1 MTSRALA
8 PLVAVLL
15 AVSLLAGGAAA
26 VETSSD
32 APEESEVGADFQAT
46 VQVTDL
52 FSDANEWTLHGE
64 TNLTNVTWTVTVYD
78 QADTQIRQ
86 ETYTD
91 ATFEEDID
99 TDGGTNRVEVEVVGT
114 TPEVENFSYDPQET
128 FTAAS
133 FTEVRPGGTEH
144 EIDTYEV
151 HHYTEDSKE
160 ARQAIDSARDAV
172 ERSGSS
178 EGQQSLES
186 AISAYENGNFENAI
200 RNAERAED
208 EASDSQFVQT
218 AALIAAGGIV
228 LLLVA
233 GGGYYAYRSRQE
245 SPSRLK

>member
-1 MTSRALA
+1 MTSRALSVV
-8 PLVAVLL
+8 VAGLL

-32 APEESEVGADFQAT
+32 APAESEVGADFQAT
-46 VQVTDL
+46 FEVTDL
-52 FSDANEWTLHGE
+52 FVDATEWTLHGE

-78 QADTQIRQ
+78 QADNQIRQ
-86 ETYTD
+86 ETYAD

-99 TDGGTNRVEVEVVGT
+99 TDSGTNRVEVEVVGT
-114 TPEVENFSYDPQET
+114 TPEIENFTYDPSET
-128 FTAAS
+128 FTAAA

-144 EIDTYEV
+144 EIDSYEV

-160 ARQAIDSARDAV
+160 ARQAIDAARDAV

-178 EGQQSLES
+178 DGQQSLES
-186 AISAYENGNFENAI
+186 AISAYESGNFDNAVS
-200 RNAERAED
+200 NAERAEE
-208 EASDSQFVQT
+208 EASQSQFVRN
-218 AALIAAGGIV
+218 AAMLAGGAIV

-245 SPSRLK
+245 APSRLK

>member
-1 MTSRALA
+1 MTSRALSA
-8 PLVAVLL
+8 LLAGLL
-15 AVSLLAGGAAA
+15 AVSLFAGGAAA

-32 APEESEVGADFQAT
+32 APAESEVGADFQAT
-46 VQVTDL
+46 YEVTDL
-52 FSDANEWTLHGE
+52 FSDATEWTLRGE

-78 QADTQIRQ
+78 QADTQLRQ

-91 ATFEEDID
+91 ATFEEEID

-114 TPEVENFSYDPQET
+114 TPAIENYTYDPPET
-128 FTAAS
+128 FTAAA

-144 EIDTYEV
+144 EIDSDEV
-151 HHYTEDSKE
+151 HHYTTESKE
-160 ARQAIDSARDAV
+160 ARQAIDDARDAV

-200 RNAERAED
+200 RNAERAEE
-208 EASDSQFVQT
+208 EASESQFVRN
-218 AALIAAGGIV
+218 AALAAAGVVV

-233 GGGYYAYRSRQE
+233 GGGYYAYRSRE
-245 SPSRLK
+245 DAPSRLK